1 MNSLN
6 CLGNL
11 ISYKK
16 EVDIDNKSNNYM
28 KITGII
34 NNIFRLQKT
43 SKKTR
48 QKLYNTLALTAL
60 LYGSANWT
68 KRPRNNNSS
77 RDDIYEKNSRTHLD
91 RIYSKHRDCKRTKY
105 NTSFFLKKRRQEY
118 RRNWLQHINRMSRY
132 RLPRK
137 IKNYGPSGRRNQWR
151 S

>member
-1 MNSLN
+1 MEFKWLDPVRSEIVINNKIIELVNSLN

-68 KRPRNNNSS
+68 K
-77 RDDIYEKNSRTHLD
+77 T
-91 RIYSKHRDCKRTKY
+91 
-105 NTSFFLKKRRQEY
+105 QE
-118 RRNWLQHINRMSRY
+118 
-132 RLPRK
+132 
-137 IKNYGPSGRRNQWR
+137 
-151 S
+151 